1 MCQLRKPRLWRE
13 MGNAVRYTGHCTSE
27 GDEWVTEFMLMQLDD
42 GGLVVSRPGIVT
54 QYRRCP

>member
-1 MCQLRKPRLWRE
+1 